1 MAQQYDVGDMIR
13 CSVVFKDLNGTVIDP
28 TTVVLKIKK
37 PNNSLVTYNYLAD
50 AELIKDSV
58 GNYHYD
64 FLITLDGMHTFGWFG
79 SGNMSA
85 VETSTFFVNPSKF

>member
-1 MAQQYDVGDMIR
+1 MSQQYDVGDMIR
-13 CSVVFKDLNGTVIDP
+13 CSVSFKDLNGTAIDP
-28 TTVVLKIKK
+28 TNVTIKIQK
-37 PNNSLVTYNYLAD
+37 PNQTIVEYVYLVD
-50 AELIKDSV
+50 GGVIKDSV